1 MENKNGLELTEIGLF
16 EVGAPK
22 NPKKKE
28 DGESLKKNLNIFKLT
43 PLSLCKCNTRY

>member
-22 NPKKKE
+22 ETQKKRKME
-28 DGESLKKNLNIFKLT
+28 NHQKKLQYIQVATNVMMQL
-43 PLSLCKCNTRY
+43 